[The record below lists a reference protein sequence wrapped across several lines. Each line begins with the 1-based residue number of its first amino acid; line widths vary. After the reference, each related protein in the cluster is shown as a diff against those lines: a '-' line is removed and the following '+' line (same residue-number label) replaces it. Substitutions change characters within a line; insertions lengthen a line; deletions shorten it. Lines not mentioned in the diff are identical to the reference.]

1 MHRSCVLHQSN
12 PFNDFALLFPSIALE
27 QPNAP
32 FFHSLLFWLFQHVF
46 SLRCLLFSLF
56 FPRMKYPSRYIDVL
70 FRLMAVI
77 PYLHAV
83 RLYFN
88 SQYRYHSLQHFEYI
102 SAWPLCK
109 FIDTSDRGS
118 ISSISIFALALGCAS
133 CDCESSDLL
142 TNLLNKIITHSVY
155 VCDAK
160 SAECN
165 ALGMRA
171 CVCECVANFSPHI
184 PFNWIQCHCSSAANL
199 HTNELIL
206 L

>member
-1 MHRSCVLHQSN
+1 MHFFPLS
-12 PFNDFALLFPSIALE
+12 ALLVVPACFFSTLSFLLSIL
-27 QPNAP
+27 
-32 FFHSLLFWLFQHVF
+32 SVY
-46 SLRCLLFSLF
+46 
-56 FPRMKYPSRYIDVL
+56 MKYPSRYIDVR

-77 PYLHAV
+77 PYLHVV

-109 FIDTSDRGS
+109 FIDTSVRGS
-118 ISSISIFALALGCAS
+118 ISSISIFALARGCAS

-155 VCDAK
+155 VYDAN

-165 ALGMRA
+165 ALCMRA
-171 CVCECVANFSPHI
+171 CM
-184 PFNWIQCHCSSAANL
+184 
-199 HTNELIL
+199 
-206 L
+206 